1 MLITFFAMVVGV
13 VTFTPFF
20 GIGMAFIG
28 GMFLA
33 AIGIYM
39 SNNAIG

>member
-1 MLITFFAMVVGV
+1 MVVTFFAMIVGV

-20 GIGMAFIG
+20 GIGIAFVG
-28 GMFLA
+28 GIFLA

-39 SNNAIG
+39 SNNGIG